1 MSEGIGTLGPDIL
14 CTVESNSWLYVLEC
28 NEVGRC
34 RFRSLVNGM
43 VGAWREKREEAR
55 ADGEQHVG
63 ALEFL
68 IRMLAETVD
77 REIRR

>member
-1 MSEGIGTLGPDIL
+1 MNDGIGTLGGDLIG
-14 CTVESNSWLYVLEC
+14 TVEATSWVYVVEC
-28 NEVGRC
+28 NAVEC
-34 RFRSLVNGM
+34 FRFRSLVNGM
-43 VGAWREKREEAR
+43 VGVWRETIDEAH

-68 IRMLAETVD
+68 IRMLAEAVD